1 MENAGYV
8 WMEPKVEE
16 IFILLSGIITFLLVW
31 IRFSKQ
37 LKAAEL
43 YLHFKSSDICTCP
56 FYKKKVYKKM
66 RLKSSK
72 S

>member
-1 MENAGYV
+1 MKKKLDSCLMLVVCYQQYEFKKLTEKTIRESA
-8 WMEPKVEE
+8 MQPK
-16 IFILLSGIITFLLVW
+16 LWSA
-31 IRFSKQ
+31 K
-37 LKAAEL
+37 
-43 YLHFKSSDICTCP
+43 KSFDKYML